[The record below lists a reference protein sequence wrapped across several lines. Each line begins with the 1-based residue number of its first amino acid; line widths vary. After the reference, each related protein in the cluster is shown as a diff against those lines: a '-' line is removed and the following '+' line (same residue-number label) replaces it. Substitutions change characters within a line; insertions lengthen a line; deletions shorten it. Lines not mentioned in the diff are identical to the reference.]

1 MRINFST
8 ERYVA
13 SFYPLGLFELNV
25 HKSLERALA
34 FCKWSESTQ
43 IYSIVWSHSQ
53 TCLERIVFK
62 ESLVSFP
69 RLINNTLIF
78 LVLMLTALAIKLRWY
93 AELLSSSSQN
103 LKTYPTISAK
113 CSIQIKINLS
123 SRFNMIWCSPE
134 ARGRNKARTTTQEQS
149 SRLNC
154 AMFRLCVTVCG
165 HARCLCFLT
174 IQVKGQGPSSLKHVY
189 SAFNLTTL

>member
-123 SRFNMIWCSPE
+123 SRFNMIWNGAHLKPE
-134 ARGRNKARTTTQEQS
+134 EEIQREQLHRNKARD
-149 SRLNC
+149 
-154 AMFRLCVTVCG
+154 
-165 HARCLCFLT
+165 
-174 IQVKGQGPSSLKHVY
+174 
-189 SAFNLTTL
+189 

>member
-1 MRINFST
+1 MFTSR
-8 ERYVA
+8 
-13 SFYPLGLFELNV
+13 LNV
-25 HKSLERALA
+25 LQHLVNVANKPKFIQLFGHIPKHA
-34 FCKWSESTQ
+34 
-43 IYSIVWSHSQ
+43 
-53 TCLERIVFK
+53 LERIVFK
-62 ESLVSFP
+62 ESLVSVP

-123 SRFNMIWCSPE
+123 SRFDMIWCSPE
-134 ARGRNKARTTTQEQS
+134 ARGRNTARTTTQEQS

-154 AMFRLCVTVCG
+154 AMFRLCHGMRSRKMSLGKISAQPHTS
-165 HARCLCFLT
+165 LCIQSFVRRKQQRKQQITFGT
-174 IQVKGQGPSSLKHVY
+174 IRFVFKKLN
-189 SAFNLTTL
+189 FF